1 MEEEKKKT
9 GAKVYKKGLDAWL
22 KDDDKNT
29 QIVQLV
35 DTDKKKHKFN
45 FQIGG
50 EELKF
55 SLRYP
60 FKTGEFWTVTSEDL
74 DKSFAKEC
82 NSKLKKAKDVGE
94 VMDIVT
100 KQYEAI
106 SSAEDDNDYGDEE
119 GMDEDYDDDGFN
131 FVQEEKKS
139 GPKKAPEPEVD
150 TSKFAIPSGYEPA
163 CIQAII
169 QEYKN
174 VLSQTKEERQFDAEP
189 MGDNIAQWSI
199 KLYGI
204 PTDEPLYKDMKQ
216 MGIDHITLHV
226 VFPPNYPFGPPFLR
240 VIRPRFAFRT
250 GHVTI
255 GGAICTHVLTNDGW
269 VATYRLPQ
277 ILVDVR
283 AMMISGNGRLD
294 TGNRS
299 DYTEAEALDA
309 LRRLLQTHN
318 WKHWKA

>member
-1 MEEEKKKT
+1 MEQKDKT
-9 GAKVYKKGLDAWL
+9 GAKFYKKGLDDWL
-22 KDDDKNT
+22 KNDDKNS
-29 QIVQLV
+29 QLV
-35 DTDKKKHKFN
+35 VLTGTDKKKHMFN
-45 FQIGG
+45 FTIGG

-60 FKTGEFWTVTSEDL
+60 FKTGEEWKVSSDDL
-74 DKSFAKEC
+74 DSSFVKEC
-82 NSKLKKAKDVGE
+82 NKKLKKVKDIGQVLT
-94 VMDIVT
+94 ICT
-100 KQYEAI
+100 KQYE
-106 SSAEDDNDYGDEE
+106 SLDDEAL
-119 GMDEDYDDDGFN
+119 DEDAMDDDDGYGDDDGFN
-131 FVQEEKKS
+131 FDEDDTYKPP
-139 GPKKAPEPEVD
+139 PKKAPEPEVD
-150 TSKFAIPSGYEPA
+150 TSKFAIPHGYEPA
-163 CIQAII
+163 CIQAVI

-174 VLSQTKEERQFDAEP
+174 VLSQTREERQFDAQP
-189 MGDNIAQWSI
+189 MGENIAQWEI
-199 KLYGI
+199 KLFGI
-204 PTDEPLYKDMKQ
+204 PTDEPLYKDMKS

-299 DYTEAEALDA
+299 DYSESEALDA
-309 LRRLLQTHN
+309 LRRLLATHG

>member
-1 MEEEKKKT
+1 
-9 GAKVYKKGLDAWL
+9 LL
-22 KDDDKNT
+22 KFLLFFSSNYLNK
-29 QIVQLV
+29 Q
-35 DTDKKKHKFN
+35 FN
-45 FQIGG
+45 FTVGG

-55 SLRYP
+55 SIRYP
-60 FKTGEFWTVTSEDL
+60 FKAGDEWKISSDVL
-74 DKSFAKEC
+74 DSSLVKEC
-82 NSKLKKAKDVGE
+82 NNKAKKAKDIGE
-94 VMDIVT
+94 VLTIFT
-100 KQYEAI
+100 KQYESLDDEAFDEDAI
-106 SSAEDDNDYGDEE
+106 DEE
-119 GMDEDYDDDGFN
+119 DGGYEDDDDGFN
-131 FVQEEKKS
+131 FQDDTYKPP
-139 GPKKAPEPEVD
+139 PKKAPEPEVD
-150 TSKFAIPSGYEPA
+150 TSKFAIPKGYEPA

-174 VLSQTKEERQFDAEP
+174 VLSQTREERQFDAQP
-189 MGDNIAQWSI
+189 MGDNIAQWEI
-199 KLYGI
+199 KLFGF
-204 PTDEPLYKDMKQ
+204 PTDEPIYKDMKS
-216 MGIDHITLHV
+216 MGIDSITLHV
-226 VFPPNYPFGPPFLR
+226 VFPPDYPFAPPFLR

-299 DYTEAEALDA
+299 DYSEHEALDA
-309 LRRLLQTHN
+309 LRRLLATHG